1 MIKIKSFIIVAL
13 ALIMS
18 VSSLTAQKYGYID
31 SQQLLV
37 DHPAM
42 QQADSEINTLTDQL
56 MSRGEAMVKDF
67 ESAYQQLVA
76 EAEQLAPVQ
85 IKERET
91 KLAEQQQAIQQYETE
106 MQQQIAVKRQELIEP
121 ILDKVKVAIETV
133 GKDEGYTMIF
143 DISTGMLLHA
153 DPSED
158 LLSKVKGKLGI

>member
-1 MIKIKSFIIVAL
+1 MNKIKSFIIVAL
-13 ALIMS
+13 ALTLS

-42 QQADSEINTLTDQL
+42 QQADNEIKTLTDQL
-56 MSRGEAMVKDF
+56 MARGETMVKDF
-67 ESAYQQLVA
+67 EAAYQQLVS

-85 IKERET
+85 VKERET
-91 KLAEQQQAIQQYETE
+91 KLAEQQQSIQQFETE

-158 LLSKVKGKLGI
+158 LLTKVKGKLGI

>member
-42 QQADSEINTLTDQL
+42 QQADSEIKTLTDQL